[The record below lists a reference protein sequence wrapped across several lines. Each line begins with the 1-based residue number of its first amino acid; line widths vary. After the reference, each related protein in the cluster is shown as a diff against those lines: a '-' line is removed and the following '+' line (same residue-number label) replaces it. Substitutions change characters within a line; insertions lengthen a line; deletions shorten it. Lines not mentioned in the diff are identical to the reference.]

1 MYYYPSFDSLVNT
14 RKYKIT
20 FVCIAW
26 RATIQCICLS
36 NMCGRYNIIA
46 SAAELA
52 ELFGLDIVDWPAPRY
67 NVAPTQLA
75 PIVRLGSES
84 EKRSFEMLKWGM
96 MPRWLKVP
104 KPIINVR
111 SETIMDKPT
120 FRKSFEERR
129 CLVPATGFYEW
140 QKLGSAKQPFHIYN
154 RDAKLFAFAGIW
166 DRFKNKNGEPFEA
179 FAILTTEPNEVAA
192 AIHNRMPVILDKAGC
207 DLWLD
212 SAIEDLQPLAELF
225 KHIPA
230 KQIVAEPVSTHV
242 NSAANDDK
250 RCIAPLA

>member
-1 MYYYPSFDSLVNT
+1 
-14 RKYKIT
+14 
-20 FVCIAW
+20 
-26 RATIQCICLS
+26 
-36 NMCGRYNIIA
+36 MCGRYNIIA
-46 SAAELA
+46 SAEELA
-52 ELFGLDIVDWPAPRY
+52 EIFGLDIADWATPRF
-67 NVAPTQLA
+67 NVAPTQMA
-75 PIVRLGSES
+75 PIIRIDAKS
-84 EKRSFEMLKWGM
+84 EKLSFDMLKWGM

-140 QKLGSAKQPFHIYN
+140 QKLGSAKQPFHIYQ
-154 RDAKLFAFAGIW
+154 RDEKLFAFAGIW
-166 DRFKNKNGEPFEA
+166 DRFKNKNDEIYEA
-179 FAILTTEPNEVAA
+179 FAILTTEPNEVVA

-212 SAIEDLQPLAELF
+212 AATEDLHPLTELF

-230 KQIVAEPVSTHV
+230 EQIVAEPVSNFV
-242 NSAANDDK
+242 SSAANDDK
-250 RCIAPLA
+250 MCIEPLEDSPERS